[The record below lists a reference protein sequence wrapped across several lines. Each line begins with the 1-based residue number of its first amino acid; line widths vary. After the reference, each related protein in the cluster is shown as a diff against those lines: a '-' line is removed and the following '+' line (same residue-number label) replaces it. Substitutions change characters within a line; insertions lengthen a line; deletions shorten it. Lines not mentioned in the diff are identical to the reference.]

1 MPDSPISEEAEIKP
15 VDAQPQPVYL
25 KDYQPP
31 AFRVTHTEL
40 KFDLAPSATRV
51 SAVLHMERHPD
62 SAPDRPLELDGER
75 LSLRRIAID
84 GQELQ
89 AGEYRVDTE
98 TLTIAEPPARFRL
111 ETEVDIDPA
120 SNTALEGL
128 YLSNGM
134 FCTQCEAE
142 GFRRITYY
150 PDRPDVMA
158 TFSTTVIGDA
168 ATLPVLLSNG
178 NPVER
183 GELPDGRHF
192 VTWEDPHPKPSY
204 LFALVAGDL
213 KHVED
218 RFTTLSGREVTLQIW
233 VEPENLDKTEHAM
246 RSLKSAMTWDEQT
259 YGREYDLDR
268 FMIVAVNDFNM
279 GAMENKGLN
288 IFNSAAVLTH
298 PQTATD
304 AAFQRVEGIV
314 AHEYFHN
321 WSGNRVTCR
330 DWFQLSL
337 KEGFTVFRDQS
348 FSADVNSAPV
358 KRIEDVSF
366 FRTAQFAEDAGPTAH
381 PVRPDHYIEI
391 GNFYTLTIYEKG
403 AEIVRMLRNLLGWET
418 FRAGSDLYFSRF
430 DGQAVTIEDF
440 VACMAEVSA
449 IDLGQFMRWYSQ
461 SGTPEIDAHG
471 EYDYANSEYRLTL
484 RQRTP
489 ATPGQPD
496 KLPLHI
502 PVRVGLV
509 GTKSGDDLE
518 LTLEGERL
526 GKECVLH
533 LREDEQTFVF
543 TDLAEAPV
551 PSLLRGFS
559 APVKLRFPYG
569 REDLAF
575 LLQHD
580 ADGFNRW
587 DAGQRLTMLA
597 LDDLIAAHR
606 NGVEKVMDAR
616 VTEAF
621 RGLLAGSADD
631 KAVLAEMLTLPSEA
645 YIAEQQPTVDV
656 DAIHAARD
664 FVKRSLATAL
674 RDEFLALYRDNQSD
688 AEYAPSAEQIAG
700 RSLKNVALSY
710 LMSIEDDEAVELARE
725 QFEAARNM
733 TDVRAALT
741 LLVHSS
747 RGDIADPALRAFGE
761 KWAHDPLVMDQW
773 FSVQVTRPQSDAIER
788 VKYLMS
794 HPAFSLKN
802 PNRVRALI
810 GAFAG
815 QNPVNF
821 HRLDGQGYKLLADV
835 VIELNRLNPEIAARI
850 ITPLTRW
857 QRYDEQRQALMKAEL
872 ERIQAEELSPNV
884 YEVVEKALAV

>member
-1 MPDSPISEEAEIKP
+1 MSE
-15 VDAQPQPVYL
+15 PQPIHL
-25 KDYQPP
+25 SDYRPP
-31 AFRVTHTEL
+31 AYRVTRTEL
-40 KFDLAPSATRV
+40 TFALDPAATRV
-51 SAVLHMERHPD
+51 KARLHLERHPEREPGL
-62 SAPDRPLELDGER
+62 SLELDGEQ
-75 LSLRRIAID
+75 LALKAIAID
-84 GQELQ
+84 GQPLG
-89 AGEYRVDTE
+89 ADEYTLTESGLTVHRVPETFLLDTE
-98 TLTIAEPPARFRL
+98 VEIAPKE
-111 ETEVDIDPA
+111 
-120 SNTALEGL
+120 NTALEGL
-128 YLSNGM
+128 YQSNGM
-134 FCTQCEAE
+134 YCTQCEAE
-142 GFRRITYY
+142 GFRRITFY

-158 TFSTTVIGDA
+158 TFSTTLIGDA
-168 ATLPVLLSNG
+168 ASLPVLLSNG

-183 GELPDGRHF
+183 GELPGDRHF
-192 VTWEDPHPKPSY
+192 VTWEDPHPKPCY

-213 KHVED
+213 QKVED
-218 RFTTLSGREVTLQIW
+218 SFTTMSGREVALQIW
-233 VEPENLDKTEHAM
+233 VEEENLGKTDHAM
-246 RSLKSAMTWDEQT
+246 ASLKRAMAWDERT
-259 YGREYDLDR
+259 YGREYDLDL

-298 PQTATD
+298 PHTATD

-337 KEGFTVFRDQS
+337 KEGFTVFRDQC
-348 FSADVNSAPV
+348 FSADTNSAPV

-403 AEIVRMLRNLLGWET
+403 AEIVRMLCNLVGWET
-418 FRAGSDLYFSRF
+418 FRRGSDLYFERF
-430 DGQAVTIEDF
+430 DGRAVTIEDF
-440 VACMAEVSA
+440 VGCMSEVSGQ
-449 IDLGQFMRWYSQ
+449 DLSRFMLWYSQ
-461 SGTPEIDAHG
+461 AGTPEIDAHG
-471 EYDYANSEYRLTL
+471 EYDYASCEYRLVL

-489 ATPGQPD
+489 ATPGQAE
-496 KLPLHI
+496 KQALHI
-502 PVRVGLV
+502 PIRLGLV
-509 GTKSGDDLE
+509 GTKSGRDLS
-518 LTLEGERL
+518 LTLGGEAL
-526 GKECVLH
+526 GSDAVIH
-533 LREDEQTFVF
+533 LRETEQEFVF
-543 TDLAEAPV
+543 TDVAEAPV

-587 DAGQRLTMLA
+587 DAGQRLALLA

-606 NGVEKVMDAR
+606 NGVEKVMDPR
-616 VTEAF
+616 VVEAF
-621 RGLLAGSADD
+621 RGLLASDPED

-645 YIAEQQPTVDV
+645 YIAEQQPLVDV

-664 FVKRSLATAL
+664 FVEQSLAVAL
-674 RDEFLALYRDNQSD
+674 RDDFLRLYEANRSD
-688 AEYAPSAEQIAG
+688 VPYAPEPEQIAA

-710 LMSIEDDEAVELARE
+710 LMALEDEQAIELSRE
-725 QFEAARNM
+725 QFAADHNM
-733 TDVRAALT
+733 TDVRHALT

-747 RGDIADPALRAFGE
+747 RDDIADPALKAFGE

-773 FSVQVTRPQSDAIER
+773 FSIQVTRPQPDVLER
-788 VKYLMS
+788 VKFLMG

-802 PNRVRALI
+802 PNKVRALI

-815 QNPVNF
+815 QNRVNF
-821 HRLDGQGYKLLADV
+821 HRLDGEGYRLLADV
-835 VIELNRLNPEIAARI
+835 VIELNRLNPEIAARL

-857 QRYDEQRQALMKAEL
+857 QRFDEARQALMKGEL
-872 ERIQAEELSPNV
+872 ERIRAEELSPNV
-884 YEVVEKALAV
+884 YEVVEKALA